1 MSLNDLIT
9 FFNKYINVQP
19 FLIRIILA
27 LVIVLLGF
35 LLRKT
40 IIKWVIKVLRKITT
54 KTKNNLGDLILTAL
68 EKPAQI
74 FIFGLSVW
82 MALSIL
88 ALPLTIQATFNR
100 LFRTF
105 FIVVLFYFFYK
116 AADCVAILFGNFV
129 NKSEKKV
136 SPVLTGLFRKSLK
149 VVIIIIEIFM
159 IIKEWGFDV
168 TGLITGLGI
177 GGLAISLAAKDAAS
191 NFLGSVTIMADKTYD
206 IGDWI
211 QTDSVEGFV
220 EEIGFRS
227 TKIRTFSNALTIVPN
242 SILSNEPVTN
252 WTKMGKRRVS
262 FNLNIPI
269 NTPSE
274 KITDLLNRIR
284 DLLENH
290 EGVNQDYKVVQLNG
304 FEDASLK
311 VLVYYFTKTT
321 AYLNYLEV
329 SEDINIKIIKIFEEV
344 GVKIL
349 PPRRILVAGETRDG
363 SVSHSDET
371 GNGYVP
377 HK

>member
-1 MSLNDLIT
+1 M
-9 FFNKYINVQP
+9 
-19 FLIRIILA
+19 
-27 LVIVLLGF
+27 
-35 LLRKT
+35 
-40 IIKWVIKVLRKITT
+40 
-54 KTKNNLGDLILTAL
+54 
-68 EKPAQI
+68 
-74 FIFGLSVW
+74 
-82 MALSIL
+82 
-88 ALPLTIQATFNR
+88 
-100 LFRTF
+100 
-105 FIVVLFYFFYK
+105 
-116 AADCVAILFGNFV
+116 AILFGNFV

-191 NFLGSVTIMADKTYD
+191 NFLGSVTIMADKNYD

-274 KITDLLNRIR
+274 KINDLLNRIR
-284 DLLENH
+284 DLLRTMK
-290 EGVNQDYKVVQLNG
+290 VNQDYKVVQLNG

-311 VLVYYFTKTT
+311 C
-321 AYLNYLEV
+321 
-329 SEDINIKIIKIFEEV
+329 
-344 GVKIL
+344 
-349 PPRRILVAGETRDG
+349 
-363 SVSHSDET
+363 
-371 GNGYVP
+371 
-377 HK
+377 